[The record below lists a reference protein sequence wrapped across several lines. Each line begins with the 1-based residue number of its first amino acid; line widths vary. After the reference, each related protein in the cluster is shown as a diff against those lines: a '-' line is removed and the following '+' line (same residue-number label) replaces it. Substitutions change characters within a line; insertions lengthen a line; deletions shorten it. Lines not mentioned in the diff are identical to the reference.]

1 MPKATTPVVSL
12 ISGALLFFA
21 STTWAQITPSDA
33 KSLIGKR
40 EIVCGQVASANFAV
54 RTKGQPTF
62 LNLDRAYPNQIFTV
76 LIWGNN
82 RVKGEI
88 IYVTTANRFGRDQH
102 TKSARIRPIKGFSAK
117 LMQDRNPL
125 LRDSS

>member
-82 RVKGEI
+82 RVKFGGAPERIYSRKKVCVSGMISSYKGAPEI
-88 IYVTTANRFGRDQH
+88 VVTEPSQI
-102 TKSARIRPIKGFSAK
+102 RIA
-117 LMQDRNPL
+117 D
-125 LRDSS
+125 